1 MKMKVLLHVCC
12 APCLSGARI
21 GFEKDDLDVTG
32 YWFNPNI
39 HPWRE
44 YDKRM
49 DELRR
54 YQDMDPIEIL
64 FENQYPLFTFLDNML
79 KAIPDRESQDQDG
92 FMNHTEKDIRCAY
105 CYRVRMLSTAKA
117 AKRLGFDGFSTTLLL
132 SKYQNHNPLKEVCE
146 KVSIEVGIPFF
157 YKDLRKYWGDS
168 LNRSRKHSLYRQ
180 NYCGCIF
187 SEQERYRD
195 RIPSRSNP

>member
-1 MKMKVLLHVCC
+1 MKVLLHICC

-21 GFEKDDLDVTG
+21 GFEKDDIDFTG

-44 YDKRM
+44 YERRM

-54 YQDMDPIEIL
+54 YQEMDPVDIL
-64 FENQYPLFTFLDNML
+64 YEDQYPLFTFIDNML
-79 KAIPDRESQDQDG
+79 KAIPDRGNVDQDH
-92 FMNHTEKDIRCAY
+92 FMSDIEKESRCKY
-105 CYRVRMLSTAKA
+105 CYRLRMLSTAKA

-132 SKYQNHNPLKEVCE
+132 SKYQNHGLLKEVCE
-146 KVSIEVGIPFF
+146 NVSIEVGIPFI
-157 YKDLRKYWGDS
+157 YKDLRSYWGNS
-168 LNRSRKHSLYRQ
+168 LDRSREFKLYRQ

-187 SEQERYRD
+187 SEQERYRE
-195 RIPSRSNP
+195 RIISRPKE